1 MIPETELERLARQ
14 VCNSTDPQPTAVLHG
29 CTHNDRMYLCGCLAG
44 KGIKIDWKQDGDTMT
59 FWFEKRR

>member
-1 MIPETELERLARQ
+1 MIQKSILENIAAQASKSL
-14 VCNSTDPQPTAVLHG
+14 DPQPTAVLHG
-29 CTHNDRMYLCGCLAG
+29 YTHNDRMYLCGCLAG

>member
-1 MIPETELERLARQ
+1 MIPEVLLERLARQ

-29 CTHNDRMYLCGCLAG
+29 YTHNDRMNLCGCLAG

-59 FWFEKRR
+59 FWCEKRR